1 MIRLLPGAS
10 PDNTLKMLAAAAN
23 DLANV
28 PSAGTSG
35 DRYNS
40 YVEWATR
47 HGNLLAHYLH
57 PDEVDRLVT
66 TRRYWHLLALDLV
79 TVQFGTLAQLVDG
92 EVQQRSR
99 SLEEA
104 KRRIEADLHRWDN
117 GKAVAVVLDTGAWL
131 KYFDD
136 PMKHDEWRE
145 LLDVRPHVPLVITV
159 PMKVVDELDGSKR
172 NRVDA
177 PKGGKSIRFRAG
189 LALKYLEAHADVPG
203 ERVKLQEGGMASPSP
218 APTVYLTVLKQPLD
232 HSPLPDGDLEIIE
245 RAGSIM
251 PYANSVR
258 MLTTDYGMVYRA
270 KQGGIDAIRVRGYE
284 EELAGQSER

>member
-10 PDNTLKMLAAAAN
+10 PDNTLKMLSTAMSE
-23 DLANV
+23 LANV
-28 PSAGTSG
+28 SSAGTSG

-47 HGNLLAHYLH
+47 HANLLAHYLH

-66 TRRYWHLLALDLV
+66 TRRYWSLLALDLV

-99 SLEEA
+99 ALEEA
-104 KRRIEADLHRWDN
+104 KRRIEADLLRWDD

-145 LLDVRPHVPLVITV
+145 LLDVRPDVPLVITV
-159 PMKVVDELDGSKR
+159 PIKVVDELDGNKR
-172 NRVDA
+172 NRADA

-189 LALKYLEAHADVPG
+189 LALKYLEFHAEVPG
-203 ERVKLQEGGMASPSP
+203 ERVKLQEGSMGSPS
-218 APTVYLTVLKQPLD
+218 ATPTVYLAVLEQPLD

-245 RAGSIM
+245 RAGSVA
-251 PYANSVR
+251 PYTNDVR
-258 MLTTDYGMVYRA
+258 MITTDYGMVYRA
-270 KQGGIDAIRVRGYE
+270 KQAGIKAVRVRGYE
-284 EELAGQSER
+284 EEMAQPAAS